1 MPRLLPWLFLW
12 SGLGS
17 LGAQV
22 AWAKLFA
29 IGLGHEVPSVLSVV
43 TTVMLGLALGSAL
56 WSLKPSDWSPLR
68 GYACLELAIGL
79 GAILSAFVVLPWCR
93 MVGGWMGVDP
103 GQTVQWGL
111 SFLAPLLILL
121 PSTVAMGATLPAME
135 AMVQNPR
142 QGTSAGGLGAAY
154 AFNTFG
160 AFLGC
165 LLTAFVVMPALGLW
179 WSLVACGAVNLMCAA
194 VAGWLVRV
202 ECATKPIPARSS
214 ARAQRVTGGAP
225 VSRRRL
231 LSTLFLT
238 GLLGLG
244 VEVVGIRALSQIFEN
259 TIYSFATALAVYL
272 VATAVGA
279 AAYHRWIEF
288 RLAAPRLLSHLF
300 AWVALGLIL
309 AALFLPRSKSV
320 YGQVHRWT
328 GEGLTGV
335 LLAELTLAAGVF
347 LIPCLVMGGLFVQW
361 VSMARAAGSTPSR
374 AVALNYAGGALAG
387 VVFGLVLLPSVN
399 FLGCFAVLAL
409 GYLLLAPSFR
419 TWSWGAAAV
428 SWMLL
433 LLSPPDLGLVER
445 PPGSTVVATRAG
457 AMGMVSVVE
466 DAAGQRTLRLNNR
479 FQMGGTAAVVAQ
491 RRQAHLPLLLHP
503 QARRAL
509 FLGPGTGITLGA
521 ATTYPEL
528 EIDGVELVPEILE
541 MMPLFEPQNLAPQK
555 NPRVTLYAADAR
567 RFVQV
572 TSETYD
578 VIVADLF
585 HPAQDGSGSL
595 YTQEHFQSLR
605 NRLRPGGLV
614 CQWLPLHQM
623 DAATWKMVLRTF
635 QSVFRQSEAWL
646 LHFNVDIPVLGLVGR
661 MEDPSVDWMGQ
672 VEQRFRSA
680 DATELRSAGFQNAIQ
695 LIGCRL
701 AGAGQLAQLAGS
713 GALNRDEFPRVT
725 FLAPRS
731 LTSSSAPS
739 SSTLIQLLDDC
750 ARTLATS
757 RDAASEQPFQQEGL
771 VRSFVLARDHYLR
784 GLSQEASGD
793 FKQAVELYFKSAEAS
808 LYFTASYARLIS
820 VIQVMA
826 QADPQRARLLYD
838 RLLSVRPDQPL
849 GKKMLGP
856 LFEVKSPE

>member
-1 MPRLLPWLFLW
+1 MPRLLPWLFLG

-56 WSLKPSDWSPLR
+56 WSLRPSEWSPLR
-68 GYACLELAIGL
+68 AYACLELAIGL

-93 MVGGWMGVDP
+93 MVGGWMGVNP
-103 GQTVQWGL
+103 GSMVQWGL

-135 AMVQNPR
+135 AMVQTPR
-142 QGTSAGGLGAAY
+142 QVTSGSGLGAAY

-179 WSLVACGAVNLMCAA
+179 WSLVACGAVNLMCSA
-194 VAGWLVRV
+194 VAGWLARV
-202 ECATKPIPARSS
+202 EGATKPVPAR
-214 ARAQRVTGGAP
+214 AADRAQRVTGGAP

-244 VEVVGIRALSQIFEN
+244 VEVVGIRALSQVFEN

-272 VATAVGA
+272 VATALGA
-279 AAYHRWIEF
+279 AVYHRWIDF

-320 YGQVHRWT
+320 YGQVYRWA

-387 VVFGLVLLPSVN
+387 VIFGLVLLPRMN

-428 SWMLL
+428 SWILL

-445 PPGSTVVATRAG
+445 PPGSTLVATRAG
-457 AMGMVSVVE
+457 AMGMVSVVA

-555 NPRVTLYAADAR
+555 NPRVKLYAADAR

-572 TSETYD
+572 TAETYD

-585 HPAQDGSGSL
+585 HPAQDGTGAL
-595 YTQEHFQSLR
+595 YTREHFQSLR
-605 NRLRPGGLV
+605 NRLRPGGFV

-623 DAATWKMVLRTF
+623 DVATWKMISRTF

-646 LHFNVDIPVLGLVGR
+646 LHFNVDIPVLGLIGR
-661 MEDPSVDWMGQ
+661 LEEPRGDWAGQ
-672 VEQRFRSA
+672 LEQRLKTLDPA
-680 DATELRSAGFQNAIQ
+680 ELRNSGFQNVVQ
-695 LIGCRL
+695 LLGCRL
-701 AGAGQLAQLAGS
+701 AGPEQLASLTGS
-713 GALNRDEFPRVT
+713 GSLNLDAFPRVS
-725 FLAPRS
+725 FLAPRWMGHPG
-731 LTSSSAPS
+731 AGA
-739 SSTLIQLLDDC
+739 SSTLMMVLDEC
-750 ARTLATS
+750 GRTTGSTRSGVA
-757 RDAASEQPFQQEGL
+757 EHPFQDDGP
-771 VRSFVLARDHYLR
+771 VRSFIGARDDYLK
-784 GLSQEASGD
+784 GLNRESLGE
-793 FKQAVELYFKSAEAS
+793 FNPAVELYFQSAEAS

-826 QADPQRARLLYD
+826 QADPPRARRLYE
-838 RLLSVRPDQPL
+838 RLLTVRPDQPL
-849 GKKMLGP
+849 GKKLLGP
-856 LFEVKSPE
+856 LFETKSPE